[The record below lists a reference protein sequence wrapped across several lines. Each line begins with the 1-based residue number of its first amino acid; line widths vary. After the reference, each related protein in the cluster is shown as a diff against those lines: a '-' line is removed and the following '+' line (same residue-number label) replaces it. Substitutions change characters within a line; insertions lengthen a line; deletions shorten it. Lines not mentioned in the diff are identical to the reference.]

1 MSQLVSV
8 RNAHTDWKAREQPC
22 IRCESIRC
30 QSRSPSEANEA
41 MNSSDCATAR
51 GKVGCQVSWS
61 VPSPDAVRH
70 VVGSVILWPAS
81 QEVKSILS

>member
-1 MSQLVSV
+1 
-8 RNAHTDWKAREQPC
+8 
-22 IRCESIRC
+22 
-30 QSRSPSEANEA
+30 

-51 GKVGCQVSWS
+51 GKVGSQVSWS

-81 QEVKSILS
+81 QEVKSISHSTAQNLLGGFGLVEHI